1 MTTTAL
7 QLAKDSAKQH
17 TADAR
22 YHRIRGQKA
31 LAAHCSQDA
40 LLLDR
45 IAQLIEGETK

>member
-1 MTTTAL
+1 MTAAEVAR
-7 QLAKDSAKQH
+7 QAAKQH
-17 TADAR
+17 RANAG
-22 YHRIRGQKA
+22 YHRARGNRA